1 MMEPR
6 IQQLWSRYRMR
17 RKRKMKKLDS
27 LCSIRDLKPP
37 MMRRKMSSGKLERS
51 SAARSTPVQRIRVFF
66 TDPDATDSD
75 DGDEAVMKQCKR
87 VVREIHVDRIAKTL
101 KTPAD
106 PENERRQK
114 KKKEA
119 ARVAVPSPA
128 ATGRHKGVRQRR
140 WGKWAAEIRDPI
152 RRARLWLGTFAT
164 AEEAAAAYRAAAS
177 RLEEEKRRLQHS
189 GPAEGSAYSFV
200 SVPSPSSVLTPPAA
214 TAEEKAE
221 RTIAE
226 LFRERR
232 VEVPAEMDFDALDGD
247 APFLLGEL
255 GDDLIGFD
263 DGFDDLPLWGQTLDG
278 IWTLQFWVVP
288 VCDIGSWIKS
298 TRSAKHISIFSCIS
312 RNSLGFVL

>member
-1 MMEPR
+1 
-6 IQQLWSRYRMR
+6 
-17 RKRKMKKLDS
+17 
-27 LCSIRDLKPP
+27 

-200 SVPSPSSVLTPPAA
+200 SVPSPSSVLTPPAT
-214 TAEEKAE
+214 TAKEKAE

-278 IWTLQFWVVP
+278 G
-288 VCDIGSWIKS
+288 D
-298 TRSAKHISIFSCIS
+298 FSF
-312 RNSLGFVL
+312 LDL